1 MSDCYH
7 CGLDVPAHSRCVLTI
22 EGQEREFCC
31 PGCQAVAGA
40 IIDGGLTQFYN
51 FRTEASKRPKDD
63 DVSFLAFDS
72 PDVQREFVLETEP
85 QHFQAS
91 LLLEGI
97 TCAACVWLIEKFL
110 SSVPGVTD
118 VKVNAS
124 IHRCLVTWDSGQI
137 QLSQIMKALS
147 DIGYRPLPA
156 TEDRQLALQEK
167 EKRQALMRLAIAGF
181 GMMQVVMVAVAI
193 YAGAESSWETF
204 FRWLSLVIATPVILY
219 SARPF
224 FQAAKRALL
233 ARHLVMDVPVSLAIG
248 GAYLASVWATFT
260 GGGEIYFD
268 SVSMFTFFLLAGRY
282 LEMRARH
289 RNGVDSTHM
298 AQLLPLTAQCW
309 DDETQQ
315 WNYIALK
322 TLNLGDRV
330 LVAAGTTIP
339 CDGVVLE
346 GSSGVVEA
354 LLTGEAEAVQKHPG
368 SQVIAGTI
376 NTESALQV
384 EVTAVG
390 QQTCLSSI
398 ERMVEQAQQEKP
410 TQVAMADKLSGYF
423 VAIVLAAATVVGI
436 TWWFIEPAHAFWITL
451 SVLVVT
457 CPCALSLAS
466 PAALTTAI
474 AWLRRKGLLVTRG
487 HVLEELTHI
496 QRVVLDKTGTLT
508 EGAPEIVTSLDRK
521 LVPLPDSQHR
531 DWGAVV
537 AALEEGSKHPIARA
551 FSDFIGL
558 QNAGRKQQF
567 IGSGVEGEVSGISY
581 RFGKPGFAM
590 PAGQI
595 ERPQESGQWLLLS
608 RRGTEDQSADD
619 WQAVAWFGLQDRLR
633 DSAIPL
639 VQSLKNRG
647 MQLELLSG
655 DAEGEVHRV
664 AEALGFDAWQSD
676 MTPDGKLEYIK
687 SLQESGEHVL
697 MVGDGIN
704 DVPVLSG
711 AAISVAMGGATDL
724 AQTKADSILLSNDL
738 MALDRAFDCAQRTRR
753 IIRQNLSWALTY
765 NMLALPLAAMGWVPP
780 YAAAIGMSA
789 SSLLVVGN
797 ALRLSK
803 DPKGQRPE
811 ERAPQKQESLGKVTS

>member
-7 CGLDVPAHSRCVLTI
+7 CGLIVPAHSRHVLTI
-22 EGQEREFCC
+22 EGQQREFCC

-51 FRTEASKRPKDD
+51 FRTEASKRPSDE
-63 DVSFLAFDS
+63 DVSFLAFDT
-72 PDVQREFVLETEP
+72 PEVQSEFVVETQP
-85 QHFQAS
+85 GHFQAS

-97 TCAACVWLIEKFL
+97 SCAACVWLIEKFL
-110 SSVPGVTD
+110 GGVNGVTD
-118 VKVNAS
+118 VRVNAS
-124 IHRCLVTWDSGQI
+124 IHRCLVSWDSSQI

-167 EKRQALMRLAIAGF
+167 EKRQALMRLAVAGF

-204 FRWLSLVIATPVILY
+204 FRWLSLVIATPVVLY

-224 FQAAKRALL
+224 FTAAKRALL

-248 GAYLASVWATFT
+248 GAYLASVWATVM

-309 DDETQQ
+309 SEDKQQ
-315 WNYIALK
+315 WDYVPLK
-322 TLNLGDRV
+322 SLKVGDRV
-330 LVAAGTTIP
+330 LIAAGTTVP
-339 CDGVVLE
+339 CDGVVYE
-346 GSSGVVEA
+346 GSSSVVEA
-354 LLTGEAEAVQKHPG
+354 LLTGEADAVHKQSG

-423 VAIVLAAATVVGI
+423 VAIVLVSATVVGI
-436 TWWFIEPAHAFWITL
+436 SWWFIEPAHAFWITL

-474 AWLRRKGLLVTRG
+474 AWLRRRGLLVTRG

-508 EGAPEIVTSLDRK
+508 EGAPEIVTSLDAD
-521 LVPLPDSQHR
+521 LQPLPQATMAQ
-531 DWGAVV
+531 WAAVV
-537 AALEEGSKHPIARA
+537 AALEEGSRHPIARA
-551 FSDFIGL
+551 FAAFEGRQS
-558 QNAGRKQQF
+558 AERKQQF
-567 IGSGVEGEVSGISY
+567 VGTGVEGEVGAVAY
-581 RFGKPGFAM
+581 RFGKPNFAV
-590 PAGQI
+590 ADAALSL
-595 ERPQESGQWLLLS
+595 PQENCQWLLLS
-608 RRGTEDQSADD
+608 RQVSQANGESE

-633 DSAIPL
+633 DSSMPL
-639 VQSLKNRG
+639 IKALKNRG

-655 DAEGEVHRV
+655 DASGEVKRV
-664 AEALGFDAWQSD
+664 ADSLGFDAWQAD

-687 SLQESGEHVL
+687 SLQQAGEQVL

-738 MALDRAFDCAQRTRR
+738 MALERAFDCAARTRR
-753 IIRQNLSWALTY
+753 IIRQNLSWALAY
-765 NMLALPLAAMGWVPP
+765 NMLALPLASMGWVPP

-789 SSLLVVGN
+789 SSLIVVGN

-803 DPKGQRPE
+803 DPK
-811 ERAPQKQESLGKVTS
+811 AT